1 MSQKPNS
8 TVDPKIVVETEHS
21 PDTAVTPL
29 PVMIPVIGDPAIK
42 SRIVS
47 TQSDA
52 SGDSTVLSREGI
64 PGMTPLSGVG
74 SSRQPAEVQSP
85 PPPPPEPPGVP
96 PTTPDTPGV
105 PFAPAPPTEP
115 AGPLKPYPSA

>member
-29 PVMIPVIGDPAIK
+29 PVMIPVIGDPEIK

-74 SSRQPAEVQSP
+74 SSRQPAVVQEP
-85 PPPPPEPPGVP
+85 EPPPPEPPELGPIVP
-96 PTTPDTPGV
+96 PTVGV
-105 PFAPAPPTEP
+105 PLGPAPPIHSVSP
-115 AGPLKPYPSA
+115 VKP